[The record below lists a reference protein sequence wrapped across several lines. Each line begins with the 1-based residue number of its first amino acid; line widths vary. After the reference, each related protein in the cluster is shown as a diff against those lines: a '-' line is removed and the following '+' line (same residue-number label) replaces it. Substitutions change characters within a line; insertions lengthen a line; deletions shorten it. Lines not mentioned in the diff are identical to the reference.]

1 MDTAFFTDLNVELG
15 GDGARAELTGTV
27 NSEPACGGPWSDELQ
42 HGGPPN
48 ALLVR
53 LAEQLATAAAGRSD
67 LVAARIAAEFLA
79 AVPVAPLTVSA
90 RVLRLA
96 RSAVLIS
103 AELAADGRACLQAR
117 VWLVPEDGRAAGAHL
132 GSSNDLARAPRATGD
147 GNSDDN
153 DGRDATDDGDHID
166 PSALPDFDMDG
177 FPYARHLEWRAVS
190 GAARRPGPAS
200 TWARARVPLVAGE
213 RPSSLQRL
221 ALVADSGSG
230 ISSLVDWDDWSFAN
244 VDLDVHLM
252 RQSQDDWVLM
262 QAVTEMGA
270 GLGMAR
276 SVLSDRAGVLG
287 AGLQTLLI
295 RSRRD

>member
-15 GDGARAELTGTV
+15 GDGARAELAGTV

-132 GSSNDLARAPRATGD
+132 GSANEPARAPHETADSD
-147 GNSDDN
+147 GN
-153 DGRDATDDGDHID
+153 DGRDATCDPID
-166 PSALPDFDMDG
+166 PSTLPDFDMDG

-262 QAVTEMGA
+262 QAVTELGA

>member
-1 MDTAFFTDLNVELG
+1 VDTAFFTELNVELG
-15 GDGARAELTGTV
+15 GAAARAELAGTV
-27 NSEPACGGPWSDELQ
+27 SSEPACGGPWSDELQ
-42 HGGPPN
+42 HGGPPS

-53 LAEQLATAAAGRSD
+53 LAEQLAATAAGRSD

-79 AVPVAPLTVSA
+79 PVPVAPLTVSA

-103 AELAADGRACLQAR
+103 AELAAGGRACLQAR
-117 VWLVPEDGRAAGAHL
+117 VWLVPENHRAAGPHS
-132 GSSNDLARAPRATGD
+132 GSASERAPEPAGNPENHDDPLARPV
-147 GNSDDN
+147 
-153 DGRDATDDGDHID
+153 
-166 PSALPDFDMDG
+166 FDMDG
-177 FPYARHLEWRAVS
+177 FAYARHLEWRAVS

-221 ALVADSGSG
+221 ALVADSASG

-244 VDLDVHLM
+244 VDLDVHLT

-262 QAVTEMGA
+262 QAVTELGA

-276 SVLSDRAGVLG
+276 STLSDRAGVLG

>member
-1 MDTAFFTDLNVELG
+1 MDTAFFTELNVELG
-15 GDGARAELTGTV
+15 GAAAGAELAGTV
-27 NSEPACGGPWSDELQ
+27 NSEPACGGPWSDDLQ
-42 HGGPPN
+42 HGGPPS

-53 LAEQLATAAAGRSD
+53 LAEQLAAAAAGRSD
-67 LVAARIAAEFLA
+67 LVSARFAAEFLA
-79 AVPVAPLTVSA
+79 PVPVAPLTVSA

-96 RSAVLIS
+96 RSAVLVS

-117 VWLVPEDGRAAGAHL
+117 VWLVPQGGPTPGLRPGNVSEPEAGSHQ
-132 GSSNDLARAPRATGD
+132 DDPLAR
-147 GNSDDN
+147 
-153 DGRDATDDGDHID
+153 
-166 PSALPDFDMDG
+166 PDFDMHG
-177 FPYARHLEWRAVS
+177 FPYANHLEWRGVS
-190 GAARRPGPAS
+190 GAARQPGPA
-200 TWARARVPLVAGE
+200 TVWARARVPLVPGE

-221 ALVADSGSG
+221 ALVADSASG

-262 QAVTEMGA
+262 QAVTELGP
-270 GLGMAR
+270 GLGVAR